1 MMVKKKI
8 TKKVYDKTRAGKHD
22 ARGVLLNTRQH
33 RVLMIYIYI
42 YINLMTFR
50 KPKVVCYLSTEE
62 ESKESQKIE
71 PT

>member
-33 RVLMIYIYI
+33 RVMMIYIYI
-42 YINLMTFR
+42 YINLVTFS
-50 KPKVVCYLSTEE
+50 KPKVCSLYLLVRGGEVSED
-62 ESKESQKIE
+62 
-71 PT
+71 

>member
-1 MMVKKKI
+1 MKKKI

-42 YINLMTFR
+42 YINLVTFR
-50 KPKVVCYLSTEE
+50 KPKVYLSSEE
-62 ESKESQKIE
+62 ESNKESQKIE